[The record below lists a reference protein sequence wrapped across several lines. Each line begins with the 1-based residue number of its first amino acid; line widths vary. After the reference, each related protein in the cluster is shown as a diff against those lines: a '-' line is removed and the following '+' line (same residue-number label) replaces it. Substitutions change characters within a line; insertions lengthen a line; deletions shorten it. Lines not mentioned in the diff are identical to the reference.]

1 MKTEIS
7 ELYHYFLQHPLVTTD
22 TRNCPL
28 GSIFFALRGESF
40 DGNKFALLAIEK
52 GCSLA
57 VVDDP
62 VYKGMANMFYVED
75 VLVALQQ
82 LANHHRKQLN
92 IPIIGITGSNGKT
105 TTKEL
110 VSSVLAKKFNVYF
123 TQGNLN
129 NHIGVPLTLLAMDSS
144 TEMGVVEMGA
154 NHPGEIAL
162 LCEIAEPDFGIIT
175 NIGKA
180 HIEGF
185 GSYEGVRRTKGEL
198 YDHLLQKNGSVFVN
212 GNDEV
217 LTGMSSHMRRVL
229 YGVECTEAM
238 VSGSDVCV
246 SPFLSFSWSRKE
258 GNAVSHVQSQMVGT
272 YNVDNFLAAVAVG
285 KWFGVVD
292 EYINQALSDYTPVNN
307 RSQLI
312 HGENN
317 TVLMDAYNANPS
329 SMAVAL
335 DNFNAISH
343 PQKIAVIGSMKELG
357 HVSEEE
363 HQRVVEMLR
372 MANVMKVY
380 LVGDEFSFAVG
391 QPGMTVFNKVDEL
404 IDQLKQVPLKE
415 AFILVKGSRGNK
427 LETILPFIQ

>member
-7 ELYHYFLQHPLVTTD
+7 ELYHYFLRHPLVTTD

-62 VYKGMANMFYVED
+62 VYKGMANMFFVED

-110 VSSVLAKKFNVYF
+110 VSSVLAKKYKVYF
-123 TQGNLN
+123 TPGNLN

-185 GSYEGVRRTKGEL
+185 GSYEGVRKTKGEL
-198 YDHLLQKNGSVFVN
+198 YDHLSQKNGVVFVN
-212 GNDEV
+212 ANDEV
-217 LTGMSSHMRRVL
+217 LMGMSSHMQREL
-229 YGVECTEAM
+229 YGIDRPEAM

-246 SPFLSFSWSRKE
+246 SPFLSFSWNGKD

-285 KWFGVVD
+285 KWFGVAD
-292 EYINQALSDYTPVNN
+292 EDINQALSDYTPVNN

-335 DNFNAISH
+335 ENFNAISH

-372 MANVMKVY
+372 TANVMKVY
-380 LVGDEFSFAVG
+380 LVGDEFSFADG

-404 IDQLKQVPLKE
+404 IEQLKQVPLKD